1 MYLYVLFDFDGTLAD
16 SSQCAVIATQSAFEQ
31 MNLPVP
37 SVEQITQAMG
47 VPIEVSFRQMGAA
60 CFDECRFNELLAVF
74 REIYRNQSAHHIKGF
89 ASMNDALRTLKNQGK
104 KIAIVT
110 SKKSDVAIKNIK
122 QLGIMA
128 YIDVVVGSDKVAK
141 PKPDPECVLTALGL
155 LGVPPSEYA
164 HAIMIGDATFDIDA
178 GKSAGVASC
187 AVAWG
192 SHSVEQLA
200 GSQPDYLVYDFDEL
214 LGVLGANIGQGA
226 G

>member
-16 SSQCAVIATQSAFEQ
+16 SSQCAVIATQVAFEQ

-89 ASMNDALRTLKNQGK
+89 AGMNDALQTLKNQGK

-122 QLGIMA
+122 QLGVMA
-128 YIDVVVGSDKVAK
+128 YIDVVVGSDKVVK
-141 PKPDPECVLTALGL
+141 PKPDPECVLTALEL
-155 LGVPPSEYA
+155 LGVPPSEYT

-187 AVAWG
+187 AVTWG
-192 SHSVEQLA
+192 SHSIEQLTA
-200 GSQPDYLVYDFDEL
+200 KQPDYLVNDFEAL
-214 LGVLGANIGQGA
+214 LGVLGVG
-226 G
+226 